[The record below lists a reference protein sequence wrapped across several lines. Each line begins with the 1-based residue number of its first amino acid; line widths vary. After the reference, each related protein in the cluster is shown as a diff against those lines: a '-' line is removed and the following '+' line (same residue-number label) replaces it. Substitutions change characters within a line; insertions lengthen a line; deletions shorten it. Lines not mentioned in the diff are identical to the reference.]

1 MPPHTA
7 IATIDLAAGVLTPR
21 EGEPVALASEAAQ
34 AWIQACPPGT
44 RLRVVGD
51 RVDYSLAYEAR
62 SGRSAAYWTA
72 IAYVGSRSLRRHV
85 GAHAAVTG
93 EKLCELAANL
103 ADSVAEVQAATAAQ
117 NRKIELR
124 QRDLDDLLGGIS
136 PAEVVGVLAQIR
148 THSAPE
154 QAARDAAERVLRAVL
169 EIPNDRSEQ

>member
-1 MPPHTA
+1 MPPHTT
-7 IATIDLAAGVLTPR
+7 IATIDLAAGVLTRR
-21 EGEPVALASEAAQ
+21 EGEPIALESETAQ

-51 RVDYSLAYEAR
+51 RVDYSLAYETR

-85 GAHAAVTG
+85 GAHAAVTR
-93 EKLCELAANL
+93 EKLRELAGNL
-103 ADSVAEVQAATAAQ
+103 AESVAEVQAATAAQ
-117 NRKIELR
+117 DRKIELR
-124 QRDLDDLLGGIS
+124 QRDLDDLLGGVP

-154 QAARDAAERVLRAVL
+154 RAARDAAERVLRAIL
-169 EIPNDRSEQ
+169 ELPNDRSDQ

>member
-7 IATIDLAAGVLTPR
+7 IATIDLAAGVLAPR
-21 EGEPVALASEAAQ
+21 EGEPVTLGSEAAQ

-44 RLRVVGD
+44 RLRVVGG
-51 RVDYSLAYEAR
+51 RVDYSLAYESR

-85 GAHAAVTG
+85 GTHTAVTR
-93 EKLCELAANL
+93 EKLGDLAGTLGDA
-103 ADSVAEVQAATAAQ
+103 VAEVQAATAAQ
-117 NRKIELR
+117 DRKIELR
-124 QRDLDDLLGGIS
+124 QRDLDDLLGGVS

-148 THSAPE
+148 THTAPE

-169 EIPNDRSEQ
+169 ELPHD

>member
-21 EGEPVALASEAAQ
+21 EGEPIALASEAAQ

-51 RVDYSLAYEAR
+51 RVNYSLAYEPR

-85 GAHAAVTG
+85 GAHAAVTR
-93 EKLCELAANL
+93 EKLRELAGTLGNAI
-103 ADSVAEVQAATAAQ
+103 AAVQAATTAQ
-117 NRKIELR
+117 DRKIELR
-124 QRDLDDLLGGIS
+124 QRDLDDLLGGVP

-148 THSAPE
+148 TGSAPE
-154 QAARDAAERVLRAVL
+154 RAARDAAERVLRAVL
-169 EIPNDRSEQ
+169 ELPTND